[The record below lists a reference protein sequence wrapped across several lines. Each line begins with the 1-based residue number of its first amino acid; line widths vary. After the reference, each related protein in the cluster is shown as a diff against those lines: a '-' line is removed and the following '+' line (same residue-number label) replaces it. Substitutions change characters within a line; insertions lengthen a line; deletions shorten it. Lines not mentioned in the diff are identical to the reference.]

1 MAPDLSCVDA
11 CNNISFTAVVDNPLA
26 SSAACWDSRQKSILG
41 LELDQQLST
50 LNLNLGANQA
60 GPGLT
65 TTLDD
70 LDEFFA
76 SFMSI
81 GTKPPGLTDVL
92 EESCE
97 YLATFQNE

>member
-11 CNNISFTAVVDNPLA
+11 CNNMSFTAVLDNPLA
-26 SSAACWDSRQKSILG
+26 ASAACLDSRQKSIIDH
-41 LELDQQLST
+41 ELDEQWST
-50 LNLNLGANQA
+50 LNLNQV

-76 SFMSI
+76 SFMSVS
-81 GTKPPGLTDVL
+81 TKPPGLTDIL

-97 YLATFQNE
+97 HLVTSQNE